1 LRERKAKNNNKSS
14 STRKDFSTSRHD
26 DGSGLVVVVGHAG
39 VEAQESF
46 VDRPS

>member
-14 STRKDFSTSRHD
+14 SRRKDFSTSRHD
-26 DGSGLVVVVGHAG
+26 DGSGLVVVGHAG